1 MLLDVGSLKIA
12 DLKKI
17 KNKSRSRLF
26 GHYTTRLLSLQRY
39 LEGVEEGEILTLPDE
54 FKVDITNEWTLF
66 MQTEDIDSNIVKFL
80 DCTYFYKDE
89 SDRDIIHF
97 IQQQELPDDKKIII
111 MSATIPIEIYK
122 ELYGERVNV
131 VDITDV
137 THRGT
142 ITQHTKYSYSRNS
155 LTQRL
160 DTVNTKLSERPTITF
175 KSFNDKIESAAPDI

>member
-1 MLLDVGSLKIA
+1 
-12 DLKKI
+12 
-17 KNKSRSRLF
+17 
-26 GHYTTRLLSLQRY
+26 
-39 LEGVEEGEILTLPDE
+39 
-54 FKVDITNEWTLF
+54 
-66 MQTEDIDSNIVKFL
+66 MQTEEMDSNIVKFL

-155 LTQRL
+155 LAQRL

-175 KSFNDKIESAAPDI
+175 KSFNDKIENAAPDI